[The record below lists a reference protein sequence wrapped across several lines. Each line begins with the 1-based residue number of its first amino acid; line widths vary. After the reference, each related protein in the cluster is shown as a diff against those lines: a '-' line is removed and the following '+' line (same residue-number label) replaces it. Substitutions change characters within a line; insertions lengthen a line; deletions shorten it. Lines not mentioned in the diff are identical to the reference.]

1 MCMAKY
7 SNRPIGY
14 FMEMPLSEFYA
25 WVAVMNSEIKR
36 ETEEMKKASKKK

>member
-1 MCMAKY
+1 
-7 SNRPIGY
+7 
-14 FMEMPLSEFYA
+14 MEMPLSEFYA